1 MGGTWAALPWST
13 VFYKGEAMKA
23 PAWLGNTV
31 WGEETP
37 ADRESK
43 QEPWAGEGSL
53 DPDWLLLSDSK

>member
-1 MGGTWAALPWST
+1 
-13 VFYKGEAMKA
+13 MKA